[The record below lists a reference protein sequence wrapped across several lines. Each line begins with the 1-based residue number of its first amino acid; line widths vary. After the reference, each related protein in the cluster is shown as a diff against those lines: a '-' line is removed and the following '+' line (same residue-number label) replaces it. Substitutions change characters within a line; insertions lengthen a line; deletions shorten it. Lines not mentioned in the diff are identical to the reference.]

1 MWPSAAGGA
10 SHAGRRMPLG
20 RALRLSDSVMCEL
33 LWAWM
38 RVLFPRD
45 DRLFQP
51 AAPARFWKEGSA
63 FLLQQASLEWL
74 PKRHISRKNL
84 PSLTLPA

>member
-1 MWPSAAGGA
+1 MANRGQRGVACLS
-10 SHAGRRMPLG
+10 
-20 RALRLSDSVMCEL
+20 ALRLSDSVRCEL
-33 LWAWM
+33 LGVDAGA
-38 RVLFPRD
+38 VSEGD
-45 DRLFQP
+45 DRLSQP
-51 AAPARFWKEGSA
+51 AARARFWKEGSA